1 MDVLNKI
8 QDDVMIS
15 ISMYKGETVMA
26 KTKKGNGE
34 KVGFFEFNK
43 MRIQQRLERSY
54 IMVLAIATVAAVL
67 GIVAVFVI
75 SLNYKNAM
83 DNYAL
88 PQGDIGQLMESVA
101 ECRSSTRGAIGY
113 ETDKEIQLMLEAHEE
128 YVAEVY
134 EWIEVIR
141 PTMVTPEG
149 HAALAEIETS
159 IEEYFAIE
167 AKVLELGAVEDQELC
182 LQAQQMAFDEM
193 APAYEKA
200 YSALVSL
207 MEVNK
212 QKAEEMEHQL
222 LIMEIAML
230 VFIAITIVAAS
241 LIAMRISKQISDGI
255 AIPLGNLGGRFKEF
269 AGGDIS
275 SEFPTVETK
284 DEISEMMDEA
294 AGMAEKLGLIVHD
307 IAYLCDEMS
316 KGNFR
321 LRTTCEEAYIG
332 EFNQILMAIRNMNR
346 NMSDALREVEDAA
359 NQVSAGSDN
368 LAQASQDL
376 AEGATDQAASVQQM
390 QATMDT
396 ISEGIHD
403 SAEKMDEA
411 YNEAKRCAEKA
422 QLSREEMSNMVN
434 SMNRIS
440 ETSKKIEDIISQI
453 ESIASQTN
461 LLSLNASIE
470 AARAGEAGRGF
481 AVVADEIRDLADQS
495 AKSAVDTRALV
506 ANTLFEIEEGNKVAT
521 RTSEVLDEVVESITS
536 IAEQSKML
544 SDVAI
549 AQAQS
554 MEQAD
559 EGIARISEVVQS
571 NSAASEEASAT
582 SEELSAN
589 AISMTDLVARFQLR
603 D

>member
-1 MDVLNKI
+1 M
-8 QDDVMIS
+8 S
-15 ISMYKGETVMA
+15 KGQ
-26 KTKKGNGE
+26 KGN
-34 KVGFFEFNK
+34 KVGFFDFDN
-43 MRIQQRLERSY
+43 MRIQERLKKSY
-54 IMVLAIATVAAVL
+54 IMVLAIATVAAVI
-67 GIVAVFVI
+67 GVVSVFVVAT
-75 SLNYKNAM
+75 NYKNAM

-88 PQGDIGQLMESVA
+88 PQGDIGKLMQCVA
-101 ECRSSTRGAIGY
+101 DCRSATRGIIGY
-113 ETDKEIQLMLEAHEE
+113 EDDAQIQTLVDSHDSYVEE
-128 YVAEVY
+128 VNAL
-134 EWIEVIR
+134 IAKIK

-149 HAALAEIETS
+149 HAAMAQIESSIAAYFEVESRVIDLGTKDDGIYNLDAQALAIN
-159 IEEYFAIE
+159 
-167 AKVLELGAVEDQELC
+167 
-182 LQAQQMAFDEM
+182 EM
-193 APAYEKA
+193 APAYTAA
-200 YSALVSL
+200 YEALDSL
-207 MEVNK
+207 MVVNA
-212 QKAEEMEHQL
+212 QKAEELDIALNILQL
-222 LIMEIAML
+222 TMIILI
-230 VFIAITIVAAS
+230 IVIIVVAS
-241 LIAMRISKQISDGI
+241 LISMRISNRISKGI
-255 AIPLGNLGGRFKEF
+255 ADPLTALGARFKEF
-269 AGGDIS
+269 AAGDVS
-275 SEFPTVETK
+275 SEFPDVSTK

-307 IAYLCDEMS
+307 LTYLCDEMS

-321 LRTTCEEAYIG
+321 LRTTCEQAYVG

-346 NMSDALREVEDAA
+346 NMSSALREVGEAA
-359 NQVSAGSDN
+359 DQVSAGSEN

-396 ISEGIHD
+396 ISEGIHE

-411 YNEAKRCAEKA
+411 YAEAKRCAEKA

-521 RTSEVLDEVVESITS
+521 RTSDVLDEVVESITG

-544 SDVAI
+544 SEI
-549 AQAQS
+549 AVQQAQS
-554 MEQAD
+554 MEQA
-559 EGIARISEVVQS
+559 EMGIARISEVVQS
-571 NSAASEEASAT
+571 NSAASEESSAT

-589 AISMTDLVARFQLR
+589 AMSMNELVGKFQLR

>member
-1 MDVLNKI
+1 M
-8 QDDVMIS
+8 MI
-15 ISMYKGETVMA
+15 ISMYKGEAVMG
-26 KTKKGNGE
+26 KTKNENGD

-43 MRIQQRLERSY
+43 MRIQERLKKSY
-54 IMVLAIATVAAVL
+54 IMVLAIATVAAVV
-67 GIVAVFVI
+67 GVIAVFVVAT
-75 SLNYKNAM
+75 NYQSAM

-88 PQGDIGQLMESVA
+88 PQGDIGKLMQCVA
-101 ECRSSTRGAIGY
+101 DCRSATRGIIGY
-113 ETDKEIQLMLEAHEE
+113 EDKSQVNSLIASHDS
-128 YVAEVY
+128 YVAEVEAY
-134 EWIEVIR
+134 IAKIK

-149 HAALAEIETS
+149 HAAMAEIEST
-159 IEEYFAIE
+159 IAAYFAVE
-167 AKVLELGAVEDQELC
+167 ARVIDLGTKGNSVNVFE
-182 LQAQQMAFDEM
+182 AQNLAINEM
-193 APAYEKA
+193 APAYTAA
-200 YSALVSL
+200 YNALDYL
-207 MEVNK
+207 MQVNI
-212 QKAEEMEHQL
+212 QNVEEMVITLNILQFGAMI
-222 LIMEIAML
+222 LI
-230 VFIAITIVAAS
+230 IVVIVLAS
-241 LIAMRISKQISDGI
+241 ILSLRISNNISKGI
-255 AIPLGNLGGRFKEF
+255 ADPLTELGVRFKEF
-269 AGGDIS
+269 AAGDVT
-275 SEFPTVETK
+275 SEFPTVDTK

-307 IAYLCDEMS
+307 LTYLCDEMS

-321 LRTTCEEAYIG
+321 LRTTCEHAYVG

-346 NMSDALREVEDAA
+346 NMSAALREVGDAA
-359 NQVSAGSDN
+359 EQVSAGSDN

-390 QATMDT
+390 QATMDS
-396 ISEGIHD
+396 ISEGISD
-403 SAEKMDEA
+403 SANRMDDA
-411 YNEAKRCAEKA
+411 YTEAKKCAEKA

-521 RTSEVLDEVVESITS
+521 RTSDVLDEVVESITG
-536 IAEQSKML
+536 IAEQSKLL
-544 SDVAI
+544 SEMSI
-549 AQAQS
+549 QQAQS
-554 MEQAD
+554 MEQANA
-559 EGIARISEVVQS
+559 GIARISEVVQS
-571 NSAASEEASAT
+571 NSAASEESSAT

-589 AISMTDLVARFQLR
+589 ALSMTELVAKFQLR

>member
-1 MDVLNKI
+1 
-8 QDDVMIS
+8 
-15 ISMYKGETVMA
+15 MA
-26 KTKKGNGE
+26 KTERNTKG
-34 KVGFFEFNK
+34 GFFDFKN
-43 MRIQQRLERSY
+43 MRIQERLQKSY
-54 IMVLAIATVAAVL
+54 IMVLLIATVAAVL
-67 GIVAVFVI
+67 GIISVFVI
-75 SLNYKNAM
+75 SMNYKNAM

-88 PQGDIGQLMESVA
+88 PQGDIGQLMEAVA
-101 ECRSSTRGAIGY
+101 DCRSATRGIVGY
-113 ETDKEIQLMLEAHEE
+113 DSREQVERLVDQHTKSVEKVNQL
-128 YVAEVY
+128 
-134 EWIEVIR
+134 IEVIR

-149 HAALAEIETS
+149 HAALANIETT
-159 IEEYFAIE
+159 IAEYFDVEAQVIDMGTKENGKHYLKAQTMAIN
-167 AKVLELGAVEDQELC
+167 D
-182 LQAQQMAFDEM
+182 M
-193 APAYEKA
+193 APKYTAVYN
-200 YSALVSL
+200 ALNDL
-207 MEVNK
+207 MTVNK
-212 QKAEEMEHQL
+212 QKANEMETTLMVMQ
-222 LIMEIAML
+222 IVIIALM
-230 VFIAITIVAAS
+230 VVVIIVATIAS
-241 LIAMRISKQISDGI
+241 LRISSSISKGISD
-255 AIPLGNLGGRFKEF
+255 PLSALGSRFKDF
-269 AGGDIS
+269 AAGDVS
-275 SEFPTVETK
+275 SEFPIVETK

-307 IAYLCDEMS
+307 LTYLCDEMS

-321 LRTTCEEAYIG
+321 LRTTCESAYVG
-332 EFNQILMAIRNMNR
+332 EFNQILMAIRGMNR
-346 NMSDALREVEDAA
+346 NMSSALREVEEAA
-359 NQVSAGSDN
+359 QHVSAGSDN
-368 LAQASQDL
+368 LAEAAQDL

-396 ISEGIHD
+396 VSDGIHET
-403 SAEKMDEA
+403 AGKMDEA
-411 YNEAKRCAEKA
+411 YTEAKKCAEKA

-521 RTSEVLDEVVESITS
+521 RTSDVLDEVVESITG
-536 IAEQSKML
+536 IAEQSKLL
-544 SDVAI
+544 SEVAI
-549 AQAQS
+549 QQAQS
-554 MEQAD
+554 MEQA
-559 EGIARISEVVQS
+559 EAGIARISEVVQS

-589 AISMTDLVARFQLR
+589 ATSMTELVAKFQLR

>member
-1 MDVLNKI
+1 
-8 QDDVMIS
+8 MIFL
-15 ISMYKGETVMA
+15 SMYKGETVMS
-26 KTKKGNGE
+26 KGQKGN
-34 KVGFFEFNK
+34 KVGFFDFDN
-43 MRIQQRLERSY
+43 MRIQERLKKSY
-54 IMVLAIATVAAVL
+54 IMVLAIATVASIV
-67 GIVAVFVI
+67 GIISVFVVA
-75 SLNYKNAM
+75 LNYKNAM

-88 PQGDIGQLMESVA
+88 PQGDIGKLMQCVA
-101 ECRSSTRGAIGY
+101 DCRSATRGIIGY
-113 ETDKEIQLMLEAHEE
+113 DDIEQVNTLNLSHDS
-128 YVAEVY
+128 YVDQVNDLIAK
-134 EWIEVIR
+134 IK

-149 HAALAEIETS
+149 HAAMAEIESTIATYFE
-159 IEEYFAIE
+159 IEERVITLAKTDTKAAQSLAIN
-167 AKVLELGAVEDQELC
+167 D
-182 LQAQQMAFDEM
+182 M
-193 APAYEKA
+193 APAYTAAYNALDYLMQVNVQKA
-200 YSALVSL
+200 NELVVSL
-207 MEVNK
+207 NILQILMM
-212 QKAEEMEHQL
+212 A
-222 LIMEIAML
+222 LIIVVIIIAS
-230 VFIAITIVAAS
+230 IVS
-241 LIAMRISKQISDGI
+241 LRISGAISRGI
-255 AIPLGNLGGRFKEF
+255 ADPLTALGERFKEF
-269 AGGDIS
+269 ASGDVS
-275 SEFPTVETK
+275 SEFPTVETR

-307 IAYLCDEMS
+307 LTYLCDEMS

-321 LRTTCEEAYIG
+321 LRTTCEHAYVG

-346 NMSDALREVEDAA
+346 NMSQALREVGDAA
-359 NQVSAGSDN
+359 EQVSAGSDN

-396 ISEGIHD
+396 ISEGIHE
-403 SAEKMDEA
+403 SAEKMDHA
-411 YNEAKRCAEKA
+411 YAEAKRCAEKA

-521 RTSEVLDEVVESITS
+521 RTSDVLDEVVESITG

-544 SDVAI
+544 SEI
-549 AQAQS
+549 AVQQAQS
-554 MEQAD
+554 MEQA
-559 EGIARISEVVQS
+559 EMGIARISEVVQS
-571 NSAASEEASAT
+571 NSAASEESSAT

-589 AISMTDLVARFQLR
+589 AMSMNELVGKFQLR

>member
-1 MDVLNKI
+1 
-8 QDDVMIS
+8 
-15 ISMYKGETVMA
+15 MA
-26 KTKKGNGE
+26 KSKKGNE
-34 KVGFFEFNK
+34 NNVGFFEFNK

-54 IMVLAIATVAAVL
+54 IMVLAIATVAAIV
-67 GIVAVFVI
+67 GIVSVFVVA
-75 SLNYKNAM
+75 SNYKNAM
-83 DNYAL
+83 NNYAL
-88 PQGDIGQLMESVA
+88 PQGDIGKLMQCVADCRSATRGIIGYEDSAQVDTLMESHD
-101 ECRSSTRGAIGY
+101 S
-113 ETDKEIQLMLEAHEE
+113 
-128 YVAEVY
+128 YVAEVEAY
-134 EWIEVIR
+134 IAKIK

-149 HAALAEIETS
+149 HAAMAEIEST
-159 IEEYFAIE
+159 IAAYFEVESRVIKLGTENNGEDYLAAQNLAIS
-167 AKVLELGAVEDQELC
+167 
-182 LQAQQMAFDEM
+182 EM
-193 APAYEKA
+193 APAYTAAYNALDNLMQVNVQKA
-200 YSALVSL
+200 QELVVSL
-207 MEVNK
+207 NILQFAM
-212 QKAEEMEHQL
+212 MI
-222 LIMEIAML
+222 LIAVVIVIA
-230 VFIAITIVAAS
+230 TI
-241 LIAMRISKQISDGI
+241 IAMRISKQISDGI
-255 AIPLGNLGGRFKEF
+255 AKPLDSLGRRFEEF
-269 AGGDIS
+269 AAGDIS
-275 SEFPTVETK
+275 SEFPILETN
-284 DEISEMMDEA
+284 DEISDMLNEA

-316 KGNFR
+316 NGNFR
-321 LRTTCEEAYIG
+321 LKTTCEEAYVG
-332 EFNQILMAIRNMNR
+332 EFNQILMSIRSMNR
-346 NMSDALREVEDAA
+346 NMSSALREVGEAA
-359 NQVSAGSDN
+359 EQVSAGSDN

-396 ISEGIHD
+396 ISEGIHE
-403 SAEKMDEA
+403 SAEKMDAA
-411 YNEAKRCAEKA
+411 YNEAKMCAEKA

-521 RTSEVLDEVVESITS
+521 RTSDVLDEVVESITG
-536 IAEQSKML
+536 IAEQSKLL
-544 SDVAI
+544 SEAAI
-549 AQAQS
+549 VQAQS
-554 MEQAD
+554 MEEAD

-589 AISMTDLVARFQLR
+589 AVSMTDLVSKFQLR